1 MFPLSTVL
9 FPHARLP
16 LHVFETRYRALM
28 ADCRGQDG
36 EFGVVLIARGSEVGG
51 GDQRVEVGTL
61 ARISRLSELDDGR
74 MLVLAEG
81 VRRLRVC
88 RWLTDDPYPR
98 AVVTDASDDREPNDS
113 IDPAR
118 RETEA
123 LAGGEDAVRRL
134 RSLLSELGDVPA
146 LPHDLEISGTA
157 EAIAWQLCE
166 LAPLNLIDRQRL
178 LSTGSTTARM
188 DLLADLSNAMA
199 ADVVGMLAGGLGG

>member
-9 FPHARLP
+9 FPHACLP

-28 ADCRGQDG
+28 ADCRGQGG

-51 GDQRVEVGTL
+51 GDQRVDVGTL

-81 VRRLRVC
+81 VRRLQVC

-98 AVVTDASDDREPNDS
+98 AEVTDSPDDGEVHDR
-113 IDPAR
+113 IDPAGQ
-118 RETEA
+118 EEEA
-123 LAGGEDAVRRL
+123 VAGGQDAVRRL
-134 RSLLSELGDVPA
+134 RSLLSELGEVPA

-157 EAIAWQLCE
+157 EAIGWQLCE

-178 LSTGSTTARM
+178 LSTGSLTARM
-188 DLLADLSNAMA
+188 ELLADLSNAMS
-199 ADVVGMLAGGLGG
+199 ADVVGMLAGGLGN